1 MIFKILAW
9 LLFGWLVFVI
19 LGNLL
24 ALIPAISSLL
34 FFLIFTGVTL
44 LFIYSLLPREKRN
57 SNFEDWL
64 GLEPQTIPTDNIT
77 TDENKLTSDSDNIP
91 SPVPPEIRK
100 PQIIDSKIATK
111 SPEPELIQ
119 PQLNFDEIRFGS
131 NYKLPDREELKAK
144 LKKRVIGQDAAIDTL
159 VRMVL
164 GKLASTSKKPL
175 VIFLPGPT
183 GTGKTELSKALE
195 EALETKLTRFDM
207 GEYAESH
214 KASNLFGSPKGY
226 VGSEDGGAL
235 PNAIRH
241 SQKNCLLLLFDEVE
255 KAHQSL
261 WRQMLAFFDEGRVS
275 DNLGQC
281 DAPENTICILTS
293 NIKADKIAEKP
304 ESAKRIIKDCG
315 YFPPEFLGRIDKVIP
330 LLRLDRKGTAQ
341 LTVILAKK
349 LAKDYGINLII
360 EQEPLE
366 KLVNS
371 TYEQAQEYG
380 GRGITDELK
389 ELLGDDL
396 FDLQAKRIYQARLIV
411 KNDQLKVV
419 PLLVTSN

>member
-9 LLFGWLVFVI
+9 IIFGWLVFVI

-34 FFLIFTGVTL
+34 FFWLFTGVTL
-44 LFIYSLLPREKRN
+44 LFVYSLLPRDKRN
-57 SNFEDWL
+57 RNFESWL
-64 GLEPQTIPTDNIT
+64 GIEPQTAIPVDDVT
-77 TDENKLTSDSDNIP
+77 TDESELTSPSDNIQ
-91 SPVPPEIRK
+91 SPLPPEIK
-100 PQIIDSKIATK
+100 QPQID
-111 SPEPELIQ
+111 PLPQEPELIQ
-119 PQLNFDEIRFGS
+119 PQLNFDDIRYTS

-144 LKKRVIGQDAAIDTL
+144 LKQRVIGQDAAIDTL

-195 EALETKLTRFDM
+195 KALDTKLTRFDM

-226 VGSEDGGAL
+226 VGSEEGGAL

-241 SQKNCLLLLFDEVE
+241 GQNNCLLLLFDEVE

-261 WRQMLAFFDEGRVS
+261 WRQLLAFFDEGRVS

-281 DAPENTICILTS
+281 DAPTNTICILTS

-315 YFPPEFLGRIDKVIP
+315 YFPTEFLGRIDKVIP
-330 LLRLDRKGTAQ
+330 LLRLDQKGTAE
-341 LTVILAKK
+341 LTVRLARI

-389 ELLGDDL
+389 DLLGDDL
-396 FDLQAKRIYQARLIV
+396 FDLQSQRVYQARLIV
-411 KNDQLKVV
+411 ENDKLKVV

>member
-9 LLFGWLVFVI
+9 IIFGWLVFII

-34 FFLIFTGVTL
+34 FFWLFTGVTL
-44 LFIYSLLPREKRN
+44 LFVYSLLPRDKRN
-57 SNFEDWL
+57 RNFESWL
-64 GLEPQTIPTDNIT
+64 GIEPQTAIPVDDVT
-77 TDENKLTSDSDNIP
+77 TDESELTSPSDNIQ
-91 SPVPPEIRK
+91 SPLPPEIK
-100 PQIIDSKIATK
+100 QPQID
-111 SPEPELIQ
+111 PLPQEPELIQ
-119 PQLNFDEIRFGS
+119 PQLNFDDIRYTS

-144 LKKRVIGQDAAIDTL
+144 LKQRVIGQDAAIDTL

-195 EALETKLTRFDM
+195 KALDTKLTRFDM

-226 VGSEDGGAL
+226 VGSEEGGAL

-241 SQKNCLLLLFDEVE
+241 GQKNCLLLLFDEVE
-255 KAHQSL
+255 KAHSSL

-281 DAPENTICILTS
+281 DAPTNTICILTS

-315 YFPPEFLGRIDKVIP
+315 YFPTEFLGRIDKVIP
-330 LLRLDRKGTAQ
+330 LLRLDQKGTAE
-341 LTVILAKK
+341 LTVRLARI

-380 GRGITDELK
+380 GRGIIDELK
-389 ELLGDDL
+389 DLLGDDL
-396 FDLQAKRIYQARLIV
+396 FDLQSQRVYQARLIV
-411 KNDQLKVV
+411 ENDKLKVV